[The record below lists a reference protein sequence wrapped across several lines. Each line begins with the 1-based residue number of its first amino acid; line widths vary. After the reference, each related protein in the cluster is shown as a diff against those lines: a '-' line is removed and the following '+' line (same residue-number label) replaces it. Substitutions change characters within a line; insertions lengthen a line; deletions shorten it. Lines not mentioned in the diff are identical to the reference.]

1 MNEQYS
7 PTGFRVLPTVV
18 KHLLIINVL
27 MFVATFTLERFNID
41 LTDILGLHFFK
52 ATDFRVY
59 QLITYMFMHANF
71 GHLFFNM
78 FALWMFGNTL
88 ENIWGSQ
95 RFLLFYMVCGIGA
108 GLCQELVQYIQ
119 FQYYSISDDVLN
131 TVINEGGKLIRSG
144 KNWKGELGEIN
155 RIVNVATVGASGAI
169 YGLLLA
175 FGMMFPN
182 SMIYL
187 YFLFPIKA
195 KWFVIGYAVI
205 ELVSGLSG
213 GSNVA
218 HFAHLGGMLFG
229 LILILYWKKNGL
241 SGPNFDLKKWKG
253 WFWSKKEKMGKK
265 KMKYTR
271 YEEVKD
277 EVPRNDGEYNRQR
290 AEKERDVDALLDKIA
305 KNGYGSLT
313 QEEKEFL
320 FKNSK

>member
-18 KHLLIINVL
+18 KHLLIINIL
-27 MFVATFTLERFNID
+27 LFLATFALERFHID
-41 LTDILGLHFFK
+41 LTNILGLHFFK
-52 ATDFRVY
+52 ASDFRIY
-59 QLITYMFMHANF
+59 QFITYMFMHANF

-88 ENIWGSQ
+88 ENIWGSK

-108 GLCQELVQYIQ
+108 GLCQELVQYIEYATSLSNYATVNTGSQ
-119 FQYYSISDDVLN
+119 IIPMSAYLN
-131 TVINEGGKLIRSG
+131 MMN
-144 KNWKGELGEIN
+144 
-155 RIVNVATVGASGAI
+155 TVGASGAI

-182 SMIYL
+182 SRIYL
-187 YFLFPIKA
+187 YFLLPIKA
-195 KWFVIGYAVI
+195 KWFVIGYAVL
-205 ELVSGLSG
+205 ELIMGIG
-213 GSNVA
+213 GADNVA

-229 LILILYWKKNGL
+229 LLLILYWRKHPAGPDKDFRKLKDIFQSWKNR
-241 SGPNFDLKKWKG
+241 K
-253 WFWSKKEKMGKK
+253 
-265 KMKYTR
+265 KYTP

-277 EVPRNDGEYNRQR
+277 EVPRSDEDYNYRKAQ
-290 AEKERDVDALLDKIA
+290 KEREVDAILDKVA

-313 QEEKEFL
+313 DEEKDFL

>member
-1 MNEQYS
+1 MSQQFS
-7 PTGFRVLPTVV
+7 PTGFKVLPTVV

-27 MFVATFTLERFNID
+27 MYLATFTLTRFNIN
-41 LTDILGLHFFK
+41 LTDIFGLHFFK
-52 ATDFRVY
+52 ASDFRIY
-59 QLITYMFMHANF
+59 QIFTYMFMHASF

-88 ENIWGSQ
+88 ENLWGSK

-119 FQYYSISDDVLN
+119 YATSLAQYETVNLGGSRIIPMASYLN
-131 TVINEGGKLIRSG
+131 MMT
-144 KNWKGELGEIN
+144 
-155 RIVNVATVGASGAI
+155 TVGASGAI

-182 SMIYL
+182 SMIYF
-187 YFLFPIKA
+187 YFLIPIKA

-205 ELVSGLSG
+205 ELITGLTG
-213 GSNVA
+213 VDNVA

-229 LILILYWKKNGL
+229 LLLILYWRKNPA
-241 SGPNFDLKKWKG
+241 GPNKDFRKLKDIFQSWKQK
-253 WFWSKKEKMGKK
+253 SHL
-265 KMKYTR
+265 KYTP

-277 EVPRNDGEYNRQR
+277 EPRVPRSDEEYNQQS
-290 AEKERDVDALLDKIA
+290 AQKERDIDAILDKVA

-313 QEEKEFL
+313 PEEKEFL

>member
-27 MFVATFTLERFNID
+27 MFLATFTLERFNID

-119 FQYYSISDDVLN
+119 YTTVLADYATVN
-131 TVINEGGKLIRSG
+131 TGGQIIPMSSYL
-144 KNWKGELGEIN
+144 NMMN
-155 RIVNVATVGASGAI
+155 TVGASGAI

-205 ELVSGLSG
+205 ELFSGLG
-213 GSNVA
+213 GVDNVA

-229 LILILYWKKNGL
+229 LLLILYWRKHGMN
-241 SGPNFDLKKWKG
+241 GPNFDLSKWKG
-253 WFWSKKEKMGKK
+253 WFWSMKEKFSNRRT
-265 KMKYTR
+265 KYTR

-277 EVPRNDGEYNRQR
+277 EVPRNDGEYNCQR
-290 AEKERDVDALLDKIA
+290 AEKERNMDAILDKIS
-305 KNGYGSLT
+305 KSGYGSLT
-313 QEEKEFL
+313 EEEKEFL

>member
-1 MNEQYS
+1 MNQQFS
-7 PTGFRVLPTVV
+7 PTGFKVLPTVV

-27 MFVATFTLERFNID
+27 MYLATFTLTRFNIN
-41 LTDILGLHFFK
+41 LTDIFGLHFFK
-52 ATDFRVY
+52 ASDFRIY
-59 QLITYMFMHANF
+59 QIFTYMFMHASF

-88 ENIWGSQ
+88 ENLWGSK

-119 FQYYSISDDVLN
+119 YATSLAQYE
-131 TVINEGGKLIRSG
+131 TVNLGGS
-144 KNWKGELGEIN
+144 
-155 RIVNVATVGASGAI
+155 RIIPMASYVNMMTTVGASGAI
-169 YGLLLA
+169 DGLLLA

-182 SMIYL
+182 SMIYF
-187 YFLFPIKA
+187 YFLIPIKA

-205 ELVSGLSG
+205 ELITGLTG
-213 GSNVA
+213 VDNVA

-229 LILILYWKKNGL
+229 LLLILYWRKNPA
-241 SGPNFDLKKWKG
+241 GPNKDFRKLKDIFQSWKQK
-253 WFWSKKEKMGKK
+253 SHL
-265 KMKYTR
+265 KYTP

-277 EVPRNDGEYNRQR
+277 EPRVPRSDEEYNQQS
-290 AEKERDVDALLDKIA
+290 AQKERDIDAILDKVA

-313 QEEKEFL
+313 PEEKEFL